1 MYKNLIHRQWGLSL
15 IVFTLLFL
23 NYPPSKAQFT
33 QNNIGQNSFQFE
45 VNVESLRHQFIEAPM
60 EFQANRTESILQ
72 IELPNPIG
80 DLKPY
85 NVVESPIMDES
96 GQELYGYKSYKA
108 VDPITGEVIGRFS
121 VSDNGLAGIFDSE
134 NGLFSIGQNEDG
146 KHISFYEGEHDEV
159 ASCSNVEEKF
169 PDHQSH
175 TASKSDFSV
184 GRDLKTFKIAV
195 TCVGEY
201 GSRAKQ
207 LFQSPQILMAD
218 QINQVNFIF
227 EKELSIKLQV
237 VTPIKIHTIAATDP
251 FTNFSTLDLIST
263 GRTVIDNLY
272 EGEDY
277 QLGHLITL
285 HGGGRAYIASV
296 CRTLKSGA
304 VSGMSI
310 PASSNNIRLYAHE
323 IGHQFGAGHS
333 FSGRSSYCGS
343 NIFPSSAYEIGSGS
357 TIMSYAGSCHPEN
370 VTRQRSAF
378 FNAGAQQQIFDLINS
393 KTVCWT
399 STQTGKTPPVVSTS
413 GVKYIPARTPFILKG
428 QASNPSGGALTYS
441 WEQSDLT
448 SSAENG
454 IPLARNRTAPIV
466 RVYDPTSTPN
476 RMIPALNFILDND
489 NQAQF
494 EVLPEVSRDLNFRLV
509 ARNSFGGSA
518 SKNQLVKVH
527 NTGQA
532 FKVMSFNIAETV
544 VGGATKNIIWDVAS
558 TNLFPISTS
567 TVNIKMSID
576 GGNTFNI
583 NLASN
588 VPNDGSQTVTIPNQT
603 ATNAR
608 IMIEASNN
616 IFFDINNAPITITNG
631 QPAPCVI
638 SDLRLTNKSNCYD
651 NGTANTSDDYFTANV
666 EVYFQN
672 KPTTGNLQLTGVSG
686 ASQSVLSIGNNSYTF
701 SNIRIPADGR
711 ALSLNAYFTNQ
722 ANCRID
728 RTFGFAPSPCSQPT
742 PVSDLRLTM
751 SSNIAEYKKNERITI
766 DLTLLNLGNL
776 EEKNIVIK
784 IPLPFGKLA
793 YSSSTASHGSY
804 NLFTNEWVIP
814 SLSINHSGNL
824 KLHLFP
830 LVEGEIL
837 TITSQIVGKGIS
849 KSVTIRPAAA
859 TQLPDLYLS
868 DVSNS
873 SIVSIGQL
881 YASKLK
887 IFNIGTAHVDQ
898 QFRVGAYFSTN
909 QVFDP
914 TDPIV
919 GEGIV
924 TYAPIGNTQLN
935 FNFYLPSVTVP
946 GNYYLI
952 YKVDKNNQIAE
963 SDENNNFITVP
974 IQILGGAPTLKT
986 DLELSSWA
994 STTTLSDGTT
1004 TINVSVK
1011 NNGVGEASGVVIK
1024 HHPNAK
1030 FSTYLPGSFLMSKG
1044 IFDQNTKEWK
1054 INSIPSGSTY
1064 TLRFQ
1069 ERIVGLNNLDSDFIQ
1084 VTQCNEDDVD
1094 STPNNGNTFHKNPV
1108 EDDETAIG
1116 FTPIVSASSDLKL
1129 TVASARS
1136 ELKPNENGR
1145 VTFYL
1150 RNDGPDATSAKVKIN
1165 FNQFTYESS
1174 SESLGDFSIWDKTWT
1189 VNNIASGQ
1197 TGYLIL
1203 DVYASSILTNTDIS
1217 IFGEVIEST
1226 NNDSDST
1233 PNNGQCCAGR
1243 EDDEAGKTIR
1253 IVQDQCSF
1261 NSIISNKVCDD
1272 NGTPSNPNDDTYHF
1286 SLLVKNGTS
1295 AGEWEGIIAGIY
1307 RRVSYGQT
1315 IFVGP
1320 LNIQNGQLDFEV
1332 TDTDN
1337 SACKTSISVAPP
1349 AACSDVIAPT
1359 EYCDVGSIY
1368 PWYEWIAGVQLN
1380 SFSNLSGKS
1389 RYTDYPD
1396 KPIRMTTGN
1405 INPIRLT
1412 GGYSWYSYDEYWR
1425 TWIDFNKNGE
1435 FESSEI
1441 VFQGI
1446 NKKGMDGVPIKSIS
1460 GSIYIGNHIQ
1470 LGMTRM
1476 RIAVGRN
1483 EYPNACGD
1491 FSYGEVED
1499 YPVEFVPN
1507 INSRSRDNFFEQSIA
1522 KEEIL
1527 IFPNP
1532 AKEVINISA
1541 DFEIEK
1547 LQIND
1552 STGRMVKEENQSVDK
1567 VDLLGLPNGLYWI
1580 SIHSSDSDEVVT
1592 KRFVIQR

>member
-1 MYKNLIHRQWGLSL
+1 MYKILIHRQWGLSL
-15 IVFTLLFL
+15 VVSTLLFL
-23 NYPPSKAQFT
+23 NYLPSKAQFT

-45 VNVESLRHQFIEAPM
+45 VNIESLRHQFIEAPM
-60 EFQANRTESILQ
+60 EFKASKTESILQ

-85 NVVESPIMDES
+85 NVVESPIMEES

-108 VDPITGEVIGRFS
+108 VDPQTGEVIGRFS
-121 VSDNGLAGIFDSE
+121 VSDNGLTGIFDGE
-134 NGLFSIGQNEDG
+134 NGLFSIGQNENG
-146 KHISFYEGEHDEV
+146 KHISFYEGKPDEI
-159 ASCSNVEEKF
+159 ASCSNVEEKNHNHST
-169 PDHQSH
+169 P
-175 TASKSDFSV
+175 AVSKSNFSV

-201 GSRAKQ
+201 GGRAKQ
-207 LFQSPQILMAD
+207 LFQSPQILLAD

-237 VTPIKIHTIAATDP
+237 VTPIKIHTSGASDP
-251 FTNFSTLDLIST
+251 FTNFSTLNLISK
-263 GRTVIDNLY
+263 GRTVIDSLY
-272 EGEDY
+272 AGEDY

-333 FSGRSSYCGS
+333 FSGRGRYCGS
-343 NIFPSSAYEIGSGS
+343 NVFQSSAYEIGSGS
-357 TIMSYAGSCHPEN
+357 TIMSYAGSCHPDN

-399 STQTGKTPPVVSTS
+399 SVQTGKTPPVVSTS
-413 GVKYIPARTPFILKG
+413 DLKYIPARTPFILKG
-428 QASNPSGGALTYS
+428 QASNPGGGTLSYS

-448 SSAENG
+448 SSAETE
-454 IPLARNRTAPIV
+454 IPLAINRTAPIV
-466 RVYDPTSTPN
+466 RVYDPTSSPN
-476 RMIPALNFILDND
+476 RMIPALDFLLNND

-494 EVLPEVSRDLNFRLV
+494 EVLPEISRDLNFRLV
-509 ARNSFGGSA
+509 VRNSFGGSA

-527 NTGQA
+527 DTGQA
-532 FKVMSFNIAETV
+532 FKVMSFNTAETV
-544 VGGATKNIIWDVAS
+544 VGGTIKNIIWNVAN
-558 TNLFPISTS
+558 TNLFPITTS

-576 GGNTFNI
+576 GGNTFDI

-588 VPNDGSQTVTIPNQT
+588 VPNDGSQTITIPNQI
-603 ATNAR
+603 ATDAR

-631 QPAPCVI
+631 QPAPCEI
-638 SDLRLTNKSNCYD
+638 SDLRLTNKSNCFD

-672 KPTTGNLQLTGVSG
+672 KPPSGNLQLSG
-686 ASQSVLSIGNNSYTF
+686 ASAAAQSVLTIGDNSYTF

-711 ALSLNAYFTNQ
+711 PLSLAAYFTNQ
-722 ANCRID
+722 VDCRID

-751 SSNIAEYKKNERITI
+751 SSNILEYKKNERITI
-766 DLTLLNLGNL
+766 DLTLLNLGNI

-793 YSSSTASHGSY
+793 YSSSAASHGSY
-804 NLFTNEWVIP
+804 NLFANEWVIP
-814 SLSINHSGNL
+814 SLPINHSGNL

-830 LVEGEIL
+830 LIEGEIL
-837 TITSQIVGKGIS
+837 TLTSEVVGNGIS
-849 KSVTIRPAAA
+849 KSITIRPAAA

-868 DVSNS
+868 DFSNS
-873 SIVSIGQL
+873 SLVSIGQL
-881 YASKLK
+881 YDSKLK
-887 IFNIGTAHVDQ
+887 IYNSGNTPIDQ
-898 QFRVGAYFSTN
+898 QFRIGAYFSSD

-914 TDPIV
+914 TDPII

-924 TYAPIGNTQLN
+924 TYVPIGDTQLN
-935 FNFYLPSVTVP
+935 ISFYLPNNALP

-952 YKVDKNNQIAE
+952 YKVDKNNQIVE

-1024 HHPNAK
+1024 HYPNAK
-1030 FSTYLPGSFLMSKG
+1030 FSTYLPGSFMMPKG
-1044 IFDQNTKEWK
+1044 VFDQNTKEWK
-1054 INSIPSGSTY
+1054 INSIPAGTTY

-1069 ERIVGLNNLDSDFIQ
+1069 ERIIGLNHLDSDFIQ

-1108 EDDETAIG
+1108 EDDETSIS
-1116 FTPIVSASSDLKL
+1116 FTPIVPASSDLKL

-1150 RNDGPDATSAKVKIN
+1150 RNDGPDATTAKVKIN

-1174 SESLGDFSIWDKTWT
+1174 SESLGEFSIWDKTWT
-1189 VNNIASGQ
+1189 VNNINSGQ
-1197 TGYLIL
+1197 TAFLIL

-1217 IFGEVIEST
+1217 IFGEVIESA
-1226 NNDSDST
+1226 NNDPDST
-1233 PNNGQCCAGR
+1233 PDNGQCCAGR

-1295 AGEWEGIIAGIY
+1295 TGEWEGIIAGIY

-1332 TDTDN
+1332 MDTDN
-1337 SACKTSISVAPP
+1337 PNCKTSILVAPP
-1349 AACSDVIAPT
+1349 AACSNVIAPT
-1359 EYCDVGSIY
+1359 DYCEVGSIY
-1368 PWYEWIAGVQLN
+1368 PWYEWIAGVQIN

-1396 KPIRMTTGN
+1396 KPIQMTTGN

-1446 NKKGMDGVPIKSIS
+1446 NKQGMDGIPIKSIS
-1460 GSIYIGNHIQ
+1460 GAIYIGNHIQ
-1470 LGMTRM
+1470 LGLTRM

-1483 EYPNACGD
+1483 EYPSACGD

-1499 YPVEFVPN
+1499 YPIEFIPN
-1507 INSRSRDNFFEQSIA
+1507 INDSR
-1522 KEEIL
+1522 KENSFDHS
-1527 IFPNP
+1527 FPN
-1532 AKEVINISA
+1532 AEVLIYPNPTKGEINISA

-1547 LQIND
+1547 FQIID
-1552 STGRMVKEENQSVDK
+1552 ATGRIVKEEKASIDK
-1567 VDLLGLPNGLYWI
+1567 VDLLEFPNGLYWI
-1580 SIHSSDSDEVVT
+1580 SIHSSDSDEVFT